1 MSEIKIDLS
10 GDRAGALLKDA
21 IIILQQ
27 TINTL
32 AGDYGNGEARKK
44 ALGKNYTKVQSII
57 NFLYNND
64 VPL

>member
-1 MSEIKIDLS
+1 MSEIKIDIS

-32 AGDYGNGEARKK
+32 SGDYGNGEQRKK
-44 ALGKNYTKVQSII
+44 ALGKNYSKVQSII
-57 NFLYNND
+57 NFLYSND

>member
-1 MSEIKIDLS
+1 MSEIKIDIS
-10 GDRAGALLKDA
+10 GDRAGALLNDA
-21 IIILQQ
+21 IVILQQ

-57 NFLYNND
+57 NFLYSND

>member
-1 MSEIKIDLS
+1 MSEIKIDIS

-21 IIILQQ
+21 IIILKQ

-32 AGDYGNGEARKK
+32 AGDYGNGDARKK

-57 NFLYNND
+57 NFLYSND
-64 VPL
+64 IPL

>member
-1 MSEIKIDLS
+1 MNEIKIDLS

-27 TINTL
+27 AINVL
-32 AGDYGNGEARKK
+32 AGDYGDGEARKK
-44 ALGKNYTKVQSII
+44 ALGKNYAKVQSII
-57 NFLYNND
+57 NFLYFND

>member
-1 MSEIKIDLS
+1 MSEIKIDIT
-10 GDRAGALLKDA
+10 GDRAGTLLKDA

-44 ALGKNYTKVQSII
+44 ALGKNYSKVQSII
-57 NFLYNND
+57 NFLYSND